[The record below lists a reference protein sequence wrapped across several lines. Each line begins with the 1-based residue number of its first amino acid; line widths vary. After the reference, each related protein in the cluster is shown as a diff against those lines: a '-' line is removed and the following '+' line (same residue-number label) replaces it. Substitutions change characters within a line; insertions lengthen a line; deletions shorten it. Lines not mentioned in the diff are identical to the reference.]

1 MFAYWLYHKL
11 ASLPGSLIE
20 RAEWR
25 EMCKHFENGRLMEK
39 HKTEQTWPREL
50 CRGFTL
56 TQPIL
61 CGGPP
66 LIQPILWATFW
77 DLGLLGCFPS
87 FTLFHLSPAR
97 YGGCVDIPVLFYFLL
112 FLFSLLLVPCPSPP
126 TLFNSCGL
134 WSTQDVAEPLPDIC
148 KLLFI
153 SLRPAELRKAISP
166 EECTRWHQMRF
177 QGNPVCS
184 LASTCEIQCE
194 KIHGSETKAWWMDQQ
209 WWIAL
214 WTLSLD
220 LGSWA
225 PSS

>member
-1 MFAYWLYHKL
+1 MFACWLYHKL

-25 EMCKHFENGRLMEK
+25 EICKHFENGRLMGK
-39 HKTEQTWPREL
+39 HKTWPREL
-50 CRGFTL
+50 CRGLTL

-61 CGGPP
+61 CGGLP
-66 LIQPILWATFW
+66 LTQPILWATFG
-77 DLGLLGCFPS
+77 DLGLSGCFPS

-112 FLFSLLLVPCPSPP
+112 FLFSLLLVPCPCPP

-134 WSTQDVAEPLPDIC
+134 WSTQGVAEPLPDIC

-153 SLRPAELRKAISP
+153 SLRPADAGKGHQSGGVHQVTPDEIPGWPCLVISLNLWN
-166 EECTRWHQMRF
+166 T
-177 QGNPVCS
+177 VS
-184 LASTCEIQCE
+184 E

-209 WWIAL
+209 WWIAPV

>member
-11 ASLPGSLIE
+11 ASLPGLLIE

-25 EMCKHFENGRLMEK
+25 EICKHFENGRLMGK

-50 CRGFTL
+50 CRGFTRRR
-56 TQPIL
+56 TSPN
-61 CGGPP
+61 PAYP
-66 LIQPILWATFW
+66 LSNFLR
-77 DLGLLGCFPS
+77 LGAPGCFPS
-87 FTLFHLSPAR
+87 FTLFHLSPAH

-148 KLLFI
+148 KLFFI
-153 SLRPAELRKAISP
+153 SFRPADAEKGHQS
-166 EECTRWHQMRF
+166 EEWTRWHQMRF
-177 QGNPVCS
+177 QGNPVWS
-184 LASTCEIQCE
+184 LASTWKFMADQLPTQ
-194 KIHGSETKAWWMDQQ
+194 SETKAWWLDQQ

-214 WTLSLD
+214 WTLD